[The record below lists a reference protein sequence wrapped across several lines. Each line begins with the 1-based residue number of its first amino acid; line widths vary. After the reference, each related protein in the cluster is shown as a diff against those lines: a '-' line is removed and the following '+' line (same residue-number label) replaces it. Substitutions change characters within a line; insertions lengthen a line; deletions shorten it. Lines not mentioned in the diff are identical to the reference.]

1 MRILFVFVFLLGMI
15 SCGVNRKNVQK
26 TQLTWKHRETL
37 SVSDCENCIVKAYTV
52 FEDNPDSIVLLTKD
66 LMSFIKPIST
76 DSSQY
81 IYITP
86 LIKWAP
92 IAPITIKYF
101 ENGQKLIREE
111 LYEYGLSK

>member
-1 MRILFVFVFLLGMI
+1 MI
-15 SCGVNRKNVQK
+15 SCGVNRKNIQK

-52 FEDNPDSIVLLTKD
+52 FEDDPDSVVLLNKG
-66 LMSFIKPIST
+66 LMSFTKPIST
-76 DSSQY
+76 DSANY

-111 LYEYGLSK
+111 LYEYGLRK